1 MLVFEVEY
9 YETLIS
15 LYLLNV
21 ASMGAFYALPTLFEP
36 NYKMYL
42 YKYYNGLFAMNSWS
56 TAVSQYWWR
65 HKT

>member
-36 NYKMYL
+36 NYIKCTCTNTTMVFL
-42 YKYYNGLFAMNSWS
+42 L
-56 TAVSQYWWR
+56 
-65 HKT
+65 

>member
-21 ASMGAFYALPTLFEP
+21 ASMDAFYALSPSFEP
-36 NYKMYL
+36 NYVKCTCENTTMVFL
-42 YKYYNGLFAMNSWS
+42 L
-56 TAVSQYWWR
+56 
-65 HKT
+65 